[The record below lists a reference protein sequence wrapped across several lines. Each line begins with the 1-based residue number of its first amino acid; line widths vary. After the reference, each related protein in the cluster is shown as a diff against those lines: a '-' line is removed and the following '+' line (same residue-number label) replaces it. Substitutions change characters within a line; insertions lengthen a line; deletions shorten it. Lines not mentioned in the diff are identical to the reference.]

1 MTEKQ
6 KKRLVIRWFWM
17 SIMLFLINVVILP
30 FIEKMPITTE
40 KVLMG
45 IPISIL
51 GGLALAYFLKLYE
64 NRF

>member
-1 MTEKQ
+1 
-6 KKRLVIRWFWM
+6 
-17 SIMLFLINVVILP
+17 MLFLINVVILP

>member
-1 MTEKQ
+1 LTEKQ

>member
-1 MTEKQ
+1 LTVKP